1 MVADGLMSKAERRRI
16 TKQASKPVKIL
27 TERQKLRLEVKAK
40 KALPKLTRDERRQKY
55 LELELINDR
64 EKEQE
69 RYSICL
75 GCRQRGHVLKNCPN
89 KNVVKYDARN
99 EICFNCGSK
108 DHALR
113 ACPLPKKMGHLP
125 FANCF
130 ICKNNG
136 HIARDCPENPNGL
149 YPNGGCCHIC
159 LQKTHLV
166 RDCPERTEE
175 DKEYARRKRQ
185 ELEDQQKGIRMKGLT
200 TNDMAHGD
208 ALGDDVEIEND
219 KQRHEYD
226 DDDENNDDD
235 NDDDDDSESNKKR
248 KKKKSSKSS
257 KSKKS
262 KK

>member
-69 RYSICL
+69 RYAICL
-75 GCRQRGHVLKNCPN
+75 GCRERGHVLKNCPN
-89 KNVVKYDARN
+89 KNVIKYDARN

-108 DHALR
+108 EHALR

-175 DKEYARRKRQ
+175 DKEYAKRKRQ
-185 ELEDQQKGIRMKGLT
+185 ELEDQEKGIRMKGLT
-200 TNDMAHGD
+200 ANGNVHGD
-208 ALGDDVEIEND
+208 TLGDEVEIESY
-219 KQRHEYD
+219 KQT
-226 DDDENNDDD
+226 NDDD
-235 NDDDDDSESNKKR
+235 IDENDDDDDDSDNDKKR